1 MATGAGRL
9 TGIVGVGRAARN
21 AQALPLSEDGEAR
34 ALTDSEVHSR
44 ATTGATIE
52 ALNELNSAVNSE
64 VKSAARNEVLASV
77 MAMPLVIEVSDEDY
91 RSFCFPCHALEEAD
105 DGNDGY

>member
-9 TGIVGVGRAARN
+9 TAIAAVGRATRD
-21 AQALPLSEDGEAR
+21 AQALPSSADGEAR
-34 ALTDSEVHSR
+34 FLADNEVHSR

-52 ALNELNSAVNSE
+52 ALNELNGDVKSE
-64 VKSAARNEVLASV
+64 VNSAARNEALASV
-77 MAMPLVIEVSDEDY
+77 MAMPLVIEVSDDDY